1 MKKYVY
7 IFNGFKYYIFSIP
20 STIDSYTMQ
29 WCIHIIPKVYLP
41 QGAYHQG
48 RQLQQL
54 QYDYHL
60 HIILEEA
67 NFAPCELLRQDSL
80 LEDPFFVQMSPSF
93 G

>member
-1 MKKYVY
+1 M
-7 IFNGFKYYIFSIP
+7 
-20 STIDSYTMQ
+20 STYRKG
-29 WCIHIIPKVYLP
+29 HITKA
-41 QGAYHQG
+41 GK
-48 RQLQQL
+48 LQQL